1 MKLEKIVTI
10 KGTLRCMSG
19 LHIGGGDTEMHIG
32 GIDNAVIRHPLT
44 QRPYI
49 PGSSLKGKM
58 RSLLEWRSGA
68 VKAAPLGWSD
78 YQNAANPEAVMP
90 ILKLFGAGGNDK
102 LTLEEVQHVGPTRLS
117 FWDCDMS
124 DDWAAQLDE
133 DNQLATEAKSENSI
147 NRITGKAANPRYTE
161 RVVVGTPFNFRLSVK
176 VLDVDTDE
184 LMKTVLAGLRLME
197 LDSIGGSG
205 SRGYG
210 KIAFENLT
218 IDGEDY
224 QAKFEAIDPFK
235 MA

>member
-10 KGTLRCMSG
+10 KATLRCMSG

-44 QRPYI
+44 QRPYL

-68 VKAAPLGWSD
+68 VKERPLSWSD
-78 YQNAANPEAVMP
+78 YRDGQKEVLA
-90 ILKLFGAGGNDK
+90 ILQLFGNGGSDQ
-102 LTLEEVQHVGPTRLS
+102 LTLEEAKVLGPTRVS
-117 FWDCDMS
+117 FWDCTMAE
-124 DDWAAQLDE
+124 DWVQRLDE
-133 DNQLATEAKSENSI
+133 SNELATEAKSENTI
-147 NRITGKAANPRYTE
+147 NRITGKAEHPRYME
-161 RVVVGTPFNFRLSVK
+161 RVIAGTPFDFRLSVK
-176 VLDVDTDE
+176 VLDTDGDKLLE
-184 LMKTVLAGLRLME
+184 TVLAGMRLME
-197 LDSIGGSG
+197 LDSLGGSG

-218 IDGEDY
+218 IDDQDY

-235 MA
+235 KA